1 MSARYEKF
9 DILRG
14 LAIVGVI
21 LIHITAPLATD
32 GDLLAIVVNQISRF
46 AVPVYFILSG
56 WGLTIANS
64 YKRSESYGDFL
75 KKRFLSIFPQ
85 YFLWN
90 IIYLFYTDVWN
101 IPGDLSFE
109 MFYDILKSLLLGTVY
124 NHLYFVPVILI
135 FYAVYPILLN
145 IANKYGIVLSLVITI
160 LSQVSDLWIEHEY
173 FYMNKNVF
181 NWLFFFIFGMWLAR
195 NFTKKVQYVQKY
207 KKPILLGALVTMMM
221 VIFTPFVVGGVFDYN
236 LALASTRPTVI
247 FYSLMVVLLIMVVPF
262 RNVRFNHIFLTL
274 SQYSFYIYLS
284 HYLFVDF
291 LRNSY
296 LNADLHLNTAVYI
309 LLFLLIVTLISL
321 AVGVITRKIE
331 ER

>member
-21 LIHITAPLATD
+21 LIHITAPLATYD
-32 GDLLAIVVNQISRF
+32 DVLAIVVNQISRF

-56 WGLTIANS
+56 WGLTIADS
-64 YKRSESYGDFL
+64 YKRSASYGDFL
-75 KKRFLSIFPQ
+75 KKRFLGIFPQ

-90 IIYLFYTDVWN
+90 IIYLVYTDVWN
-101 IPGDLSFE
+101 IPGDLSWG
-109 MFYDILKSLLLGTVY
+109 MLYDITKSLLMGTIY

-135 FYAVYPILLN
+135 FYAAYPFLLK
-145 IANKYGIVLSLVITI
+145 IANKYGIMISLVITM

-181 NWLFFFIFGMWLAR
+181 NWLFFFIFGVWLAK
-195 NFTKKVQYVQKY
+195 NFTEKVQYVQKY
-207 KKPILLGALVTMMM
+207 KVPIILGTLVTMMM

-236 LALASTRPTVI
+236 LALASTRPSVI

-262 RNVRFNHIFLTL
+262 RNERLNPIFLTL
-274 SQYSFYIYLS
+274 SKYSFYIYLS

-291 LRNSY
+291 LRTSY
-296 LNADLHLNTAVYI
+296 VNAGLHFNTVIYI
-309 LLFLLIVTLISL
+309 LLFLLLVTLASL
-321 AVGVITRKIE
+321 AVGVVTRKIE
-331 ER
+331 QR

>member
-1 MSARYEKF
+1 MQARYEKF

-14 LAIVGVI
+14 FAIVGVI

-32 GDLLAIVVNQISRF
+32 GDLFSIVVNQISRF

-64 YKRSESYGDFL
+64 FARSDGYWDFL
-75 KKRFLSIFPQ
+75 KKRFMSIFPL

-90 IIYLFYTDVWN
+90 IIYLFYTDVWH
-101 IPGDLSFE
+101 IPGDLS
-109 MFYDILKSLLLGTVY
+109 MAMLYDISKSLLLGTVY

-135 FYAVYPILLN
+135 FYVVYPILLR
-145 IANKYGIVLSLVITI
+145 IANKYGILLSLMITM

-181 NWLFFFIFGMWLAR
+181 NWLFFFIFGVWLAN
-195 NFTKKVQYVQKY
+195 NFAEKVAYVQKY
-207 KKPILLGALVTMMM
+207 KMPIVLGLMITMLM

-247 FYSLMVVLLIMVVPF
+247 FYSLMVVLFVMVVNF
-262 RNVRFNHIFLTL
+262 KSTFLHNLFLAL
-274 SQYSFYIYLS
+274 SKYSFYIYLS

-291 LRNSY
+291 LRESY
-296 LNADLHLNTAVYI
+296 LKADVHLNPVVYTI
-309 LLFLLIVTLISL
+309 LFLFLVTCASL
-321 AVGVITRKIE
+321 AVGIGTRKL
-331 ER
+331 ERR

>member
-32 GDLLAIVVNQISRF
+32 DDVLAIVVNQISRF

-56 WGLTIANS
+56 WGLTIADS
-64 YKRSESYGDFL
+64 YKRSKSYGDFL
-75 KKRFLSIFPQ
+75 KKRFLGIFPQ

-101 IPGDLSFE
+101 IPGDLSWG
-109 MFYDILKSLLLGTVY
+109 MLYDIAKSLLMGTIY

-135 FYAVYPILLN
+135 FYAAYPLLLK
-145 IANKYGIVLSLVITI
+145 IANKYGVTLSLIITM
-160 LSQVSDLWIEHEY
+160 LSQVSDLWVEHEY
-173 FYMNKNVF
+173 FYMNKNIF
-181 NWLFFFIFGMWLAR
+181 NWLFFFIFGVWLAK
-195 NFTKKVQYVQKY
+195 NFTQKVQYVQKY
-207 KKPILLGALVTMMM
+207 KVPIILGALVTMGM

-236 LALASTRPTVI
+236 LALASTRPSVI
-247 FYSLMVVLLIMVVPF
+247 FYSLMVVLLIMVIPF
-262 RNVRFNHIFLTL
+262 RNDRLNHIFLTL
-274 SQYSFYIYLS
+274 SKYSFYIYLS

-296 LNADLHLNTAVYI
+296 LNAGLNLNTMIYI
-309 LLFLLIVTLISL
+309 LLFLLLVTLASL
-321 AVGVITRKIE
+321 AVGVVTRKIE
-331 ER
+331 QR